1 MTVNTAAYLANSAP
15 VNVFH
20 VKVHNVVTERRLD
33 RRVTD
38 EAIEPIT
45 KRLSLRDK
53 PPSQESCHPEW

>member
-1 MTVNTAAYLANSAP
+1 MNTANNLEDNAP

-20 VKVHNVVTERRLD
+20 VKMDNVVTGRRLD

-38 EAIEPIT
+38 EAIEPIP